1 MKGKIRIVIAD
12 DHPIFR
18 KGLIDIIKENSQFEI
33 LSEAVDGEQALSYLQ
48 SYKPDIAILDI
59 NMPKMTGFDV
69 VRTLKDSVANLK
81 IVFLTMHKEEDIFNR
96 AMDLGVKG
104 YVLKECAADDIIECL
119 TTVAGN
125 QHYIS
130 PSISE
135 YLFNRNK
142 KSNGVYENIGLAK
155 LSPTEITILK
165 LISEGKT
172 SKEIADLLFISR
184 KTVENHRVNI
194 CSKLCLHGVNTL
206 MKFAIENKH
215 LF

>member
-1 MKGKIRIVIAD
+1 MKSKIRIVIAD

-18 KGLIDIIKENSQFEI
+18 KGLVDLIKENSQFEI
-33 LSEAVDGEQALSYLQ
+33 IDEAVDGEQALSYLRN
-48 SYKPDIAILDI
+48 YKPDAAILDI

-69 VRTLKDSVANLK
+69 VRNLK
-81 IVFLTMHKEEDIFNR
+81 SQNEDLKIIFLTMHKEEEIFNR

-104 YVLKECAADDIIECL
+104 YVLKECASDDIIECL
-119 TTVAGN
+119 NTVVMN

-135 YLFNRNK
+135 YLFSREK
-142 KSNGVYENIGLAK
+142 KSAGIFENIGLAK

-165 LISEGKT
+165 LVSDGKT
-172 SKEIADLLFISR
+172 SKEIAELLFISR

-194 CSKLCLHGVNTL
+194 CSKLSLRGVNAL
-206 MKFAIENKH
+206 MKFAFENKH

>member
-1 MKGKIRIVIAD
+1 MKNKIRIVIAD

-33 LSEAVDGEQALSYLQ
+33 LSEAFDGEQASSYLQ
-48 SYKPDIAILDI
+48 TYKPDIAILDI

-69 VRTLKDSVANLK
+69 VRILKDKLK
-81 IVFLTMHKEEDIFNR
+81 DVKIIFLTMHKEEDIFNR

-104 YVLKECAADDIIECL
+104 YVLKECATDDIIECL
-119 TTVAGN
+119 TTVSVN

-135 YLFNRNK
+135 YLFNRSK
-142 KSNGVYENIGLAK
+142 RSNEVYENIGLAK

-165 LISEGKT
+165 HISEGKT
-172 SKEIADLLFISR
+172 SKEIADFLFISR
-184 KTVENHRVNI
+184 KTVENHRENI
-194 CSKLCLHGVNTL
+194 CSKLCIHGVNAL

>member
-1 MKGKIRIVIAD
+1 MKNKIRIVIAD

-18 KGLIDIIKENSQFEI
+18 KGLIDIITENSQFEI

-69 VRTLKDSVANLK
+69 VRTLKDKLK
-81 IVFLTMHKEEDIFNR
+81 DVKIIFLTMHKEEDIFNR

-104 YVLKECAADDIIECL
+104 YVLKECATDDIIECL
-119 TTVAGN
+119 TTVSVN

-135 YLFNRNK
+135 YLFKRNK
-142 KSNGVYENIGLAK
+142 RSNGVYENIGLAK
-155 LSPTEITILK
+155 LSPTEKTILK
-165 LISEGKT
+165 HISEGKT
-172 SKEIADLLFISR
+172 SKEIADFLFISR
-184 KTVENHRVNI
+184 KTVENHRENI
-194 CSKLCLHGVNTL
+194 CSKLCLHGVNAL

-215 LF
+215 IF

>member
-1 MKGKIRIVIAD
+1 MINKIGIVIAD

-69 VRTLKDSVANLK
+69 VRNIKDTIANLK
-81 IVFLTMHKEEDIFNR
+81 IIFLTMYKEEDIFNR

-104 YVLKECAADDIIECL
+104 YVLKECASDDIIECL
-119 TTVAGN
+119 TTVARD

-135 YLFNRNK
+135 YLFNRDK
-142 KSNGVYENIGLAK
+142 KSNRLYENIGLAK

-165 LISEGKT
+165 FISEGKT
-172 SKEIADLLFISR
+172 SKEISDLLFISR

-194 CSKLCLHGVNTL
+194 CSKLNLHGVNAL
-206 MKFAIENKH
+206 MKFAFENKS

>member
-1 MKGKIRIVIAD
+1 MKSKIGIVIAD

-18 KGLIDIIKENSQFEI
+18 KGLMDIITENSQFEI

-69 VRTLKDSVANLK
+69 VRTLKDSVANVK
-81 IVFLTMHKEEDIFNR
+81 IIFLTMHKEEDIFNR

-104 YVLKECAADDIIECL
+104 YVLKESATDDIIECL
-119 TTVAGN
+119 NTVARN

-142 KSNGVYENIGLAK
+142 KSNGVYENIGLVK

-165 LISEGKT
+165 FISEGKT
-172 SKEIADLLFISR
+172 SKEISDLLFISR

-194 CSKLCLHGVNTL
+194 CSKLSLHGVNAL
-206 MKFAIENKH
+206 MKFAFENKH
-215 LF
+215 LI